1 MYAVIYVNMK
11 LRVNQWNIAHENE
24 EDDIYLSLVCSSLDF
39 GLLS

>member
-24 EDDIYLSLVCSSLDF
+24 EDDIYLDLFFV
-39 GLLS
+39 GLWTD